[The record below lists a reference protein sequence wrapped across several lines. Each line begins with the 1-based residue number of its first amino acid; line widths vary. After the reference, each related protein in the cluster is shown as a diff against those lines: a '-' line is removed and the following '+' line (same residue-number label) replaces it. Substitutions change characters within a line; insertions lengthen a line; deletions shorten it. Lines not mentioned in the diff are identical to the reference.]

1 VQSNKDGPHSPPKKH
16 ARSKRAAKKGKEI
29 QQLRKWTAKETK
41 LELTLSYAP
50 GCAVSYI
57 GTLCED
63 YKDDTFSFQPDP
75 PPAQSIVPPLHIA
88 LDPRSWKNSA
98 IVTLYGR
105 SPAVFVKDGK
115 NQIHLTIRESRF
127 HKLLTRSPKLKSDST
142 PLLQQLRAWARD
154 SITVYVCL
162 LQPSHT
168 VFFRCQV
175 FELPQDVFR
184 FSRTTTPDFDLIIW
198 PQDYDY
204 EIQPATRGK
213 RLILESQN
221 DSLTI
226 MIADTPE
233 SLEETFR
240 SLPFKTPLIQ

>member
-1 VQSNKDGPHSPPKKH
+1 VQSSKDGPHSPPKK
-16 ARSKRAAKKGKEI
+16 RTCSKRAAKESKEI
-29 QQLRKWTAKETK
+29 KQLKRWTDEETK
-41 LELTLSYAP
+41 LELTLSCVP

-63 YKDDTFSFQPDP
+63 YKDDTFSFQPDA
-75 PPAQSIVPPLHIA
+75 PPAQSIVPPMHIA
-88 LDPRSWKNSA
+88 LDPRSWQNSA
-98 IVTLYGR
+98 VVMLYGR
-105 SPAVFVKDGK
+105 SPAIFVKDSK

-127 HKLLTRSPKLKSDST
+127 HKLLTRSPKPKSDST
-142 PLLQQLRAWARD
+142 ALLQQLRAWARD
-154 SITVYVCL
+154 SMTVYVCL

-204 EIQPATRGK
+204 EIQSAARGK
-213 RLILESQN
+213 RLILESQS

-233 SLEETFR
+233 SLEETLR
-240 SLPFKTPLIQ
+240 SLPFKTQLIQ

>member
-1 VQSNKDGPHSPPKKH
+1 VQSSKDGPHKKRT
-16 ARSKRAAKKGKEI
+16 RSKRAAKVSKEL
-29 QQLRKWTAKETK
+29 QQLRQWTANETK

-50 GCAVSYI
+50 GCTVSYI
-57 GTLCED
+57 GSLGED
-63 YKDDTFSFQPDP
+63 YKDDAFSFEPDAL
-75 PPAQSIVPPLHIA
+75 PAQSIVPPMHIA

-98 IVTLYGR
+98 VVMLYGR
-105 SPAVFVKDGK
+105 SPAIFVKDGN

-127 HKLLTRSPKLKSDST
+127 HKLLTRSPKPKPDST
-142 PLLQQLRAWARD
+142 ALLQQLRAWTSD
-154 SITVYVCL
+154 SMTLSVWL

-168 VFFRCQV
+168 LFFRCQV

-204 EIQPATRGK
+204 EIQSSDKGK
-213 RLILESQN
+213 RLILESQT

-226 MIADTPE
+226 MVADTPE